1 MYIAVKTNMIDQ
13 ADIQHTLKEDTEEE
27 DLFTLPNIIKKEELY
42 KQGFVM
48 RKHVLES
55 TDKRARHRQ
64 WQLCYVVIT
73 ENEMI
78 MYNTIEETSEKG
90 KRRKST
96 GFFNNHS
103 FTSLQDIMQHQP
115 YWQPDKE
122 QPLATV
128 KMNHTYATAIPPPG
142 WNPQRPHVF
151 KFETSDGGLWLFEST
166 DLFAVQAWVEAC
178 NSVASKI
185 SKSPL
190 SGAVCNID
198 YGWGVQCDS
207 PTEIPVWFP
216 PSPCMIDS
224 VLDTNDQYQEIHAQ
238 ISDLKQQLEDHRAS
252 KFFVDK
258 KLTYGYEGYVNS
270 TQAVTNWDKKLHYL
284 LHELIKLECYQDAMK
299 SYIL

>member
-1 MYIAVKTNMIDQ
+1 MYVAVKTNRIDQ
-13 ADIQHTLKEDTEEE
+13 ADIQATKKDEMMDEFFKTTKQPSTKKEDM
-27 DLFTLPNIIKKEELY
+27 Y
-42 KQGFVM
+42 KQGLVM

-78 MYNTIEETSEKG
+78 MYNTIEERG

-96 GFFNNHS
+96 GFWSNHS

-122 QPLATV
+122 QAPLATI
-128 KMNHTYATAIPPPG
+128 KMNHTYATAVPPPG

-151 KFETSDGGLWLFEST
+151 RLQTSDGGLWLFEST

-178 NSVASKI
+178 NTTASKI

-198 YGWGVQCDS
+198 YGWDEQCDS
-207 PTEIPVWFP
+207 PTDVPVWFP

-224 VLDTNDQYQEIHAQ
+224 SLAIKEQYQDIDSQ
-238 ISDLKQQLEDHRAS
+238 IQDLKHQLEQHRAS
-252 KFFVDK
+252 RLFVDK
-258 KLTYGYEGYVNS
+258 KVPHQHLFIYFS
-270 TQAVTNWDKKLHYL
+270 AFIDS
-284 LHELIKLECYQDAMK
+284 LIL
-299 SYIL
+299 